1 MDKATDNNRPYSAVS
16 YLLGAITL
24 CPITAEDAEFLGQ
37 GLAAIDPW
45 RRANYSASALTSY
58 LTRHDAAAN
67 RFAILNDGTL
77 AGVVSVREPWL
88 RGPYLEFLGL
98 LPSAQGRGIG
108 SAVMRWF
115 ESEAPA
121 SASSLWVLCSDF
133 NTGALAFYD
142 RHGYRQV
149 APLDGLIGEDFNEIL
164 LRKKLNPR

>member
-1 MDKATDNNRPYSAVS
+1 MDKSTDNNRPYSAVS
-16 YLLGAITL
+16 YELGPVTL
-24 CPITAEDAEFLGQ
+24 TPVTAEDAEFLGQ

-45 RRANYSASALTSY
+45 RRANYSGSALTSY
-58 LTRHDAAAN
+58 LTRHDPAAN

-77 AGVVSVREPWL
+77 SGVVSVREPWL
-88 RGPYLEFLGL
+88 HGPYLELIGL

-108 SAVMRWF
+108 STIMRWF

-133 NTGALAFYD
+133 NAGALTFYE
-142 RHGYRQV
+142 RHGFHQV
-149 APLDGLIGEDFNEIL
+149 TVLDGLIGDDFNEIL